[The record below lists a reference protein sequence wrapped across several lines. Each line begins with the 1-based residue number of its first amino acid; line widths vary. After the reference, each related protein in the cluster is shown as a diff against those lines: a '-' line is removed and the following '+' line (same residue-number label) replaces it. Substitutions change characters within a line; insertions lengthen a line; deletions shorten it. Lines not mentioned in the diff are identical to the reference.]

1 MENQNGHKLMEKHN
15 SFNRMEKPKG
25 FKSPR
30 MEKQVSFHHEL
41 EKRQSVRRLM
51 ENQKSFRIIAE
62 KQVSFGG
69 SSQGKRVKDS
79 PGKRG
84 DFALHLAARGGNL
97 AKVRD
102 IFKHCERG
110 KEAQLITQ
118 QNQQGETSLYA
129 AAENGHVLVVKEF
142 LKHLD
147 IQSASIAAT
156 NGYDPFHIAA
166 KEGHIEVLTEFLAC
180 LPSLAMTANT
190 QNATALDTAASQGHT
205 DVVNLLLETD
215 SNLSKIAR
223 NNGKTA
229 LHSAARKGHLEIVK
243 SLLAKDPSLGFR
255 TDLKGQ
261 TATHMAAKG
270 HSVGI
275 MLELLKPDPSVLA
288 VEDNKG
294 NTALH
299 YASRKNCP
307 QIVQCLLLVEGININ
322 VVNKSG
328 ETPLDIA
335 EKNGIANVVSMLK
348 QAGAMNGKDVARSPT
363 TPAKQLKQ
371 TVSDIKHDVQSQL
384 KQTRKTGVRVHKIA
398 KGVKKLHASGLNNAI
413 NSATVVAVLIATVAF
428 AAIFQVPGQY
438 VDKPANKVSIG
449 EAHIA
454 KDPAFLIFV
463 VFDSISLFISLAV
476 VVVQT
481 SIVVVQNKAKR
492 QLVFVI
498 NKLMWV
504 ACLSISVAFVSL
516 TYVVVGSHGRW
527 LAIVTTVMGSLI
539 MISTIGALSYCVILH
554 RINRSKSRSIKRTE
568 TGPHSSVISYGSDP
582 ESLDATYT
590 RVYAV

>member
-1 MENQNGHKLMEKHN
+1 
-15 SFNRMEKPKG
+15 MEKPNS
-25 FKSPR
+25 FKYPR

-41 EKRQSVRRLM
+41 EKRQSVRRVM
-51 ENQKSFRIIAE
+51 ENQKSFRIVTTE

-69 SSQGKRVKDS
+69 SSQGKRIKES

-84 DFALHLAARGGNL
+84 DSVLHLAARGGNL

-102 IFKHCERG
+102 ILENCGSG
-110 KEAQLITQ
+110 KGLQLITQ

-142 LKHLD
+142 LKYLD
-147 IQSASIAAT
+147 IQSAAIAAT
-156 NGYDPFHIAA
+156 SGYDPFHIAA
-166 KEGHIEVLTEFLAC
+166 KEGHIEVLNEFLAC
-180 LPSLAMTANT
+180 LPNLAMTANT
-190 QNATALDTAASQGHT
+190 QNATALDTAASQGHIS
-205 DVVNLLLETD
+205 VVNLLLETD
-215 SNLSKIAR
+215 CNLSKIAR
-223 NNGKTA
+223 SNGKTA

-243 SLLAKDPSLGFR
+243 SLLKKDPSLGFR

-270 HSVGI
+270 QSVAI

-307 QIVQCLLLVEGININ
+307 QIVQCLLSVEGININ
-322 VVNKSG
+322 AVNKSG

-335 EKNGIANVVSMLK
+335 EKNGIASIVSMLR
-348 QAGAMNGKDVARSPT
+348 QAGATNGKDQARSPT

-384 KQTRKTGVRVHKIA
+384 KQTRQTGVRVHKIA

-438 VDKPANKVSIG
+438 VENPGNKVSVG

-463 VFDSISLFISLAV
+463 VFDSIALFISLAV

-481 SIVVVQNKAKR
+481 TIVVVQNKAKR
-492 QLVFVI
+492 KLVFVI
-498 NKLMWV
+498 NKLMWA
-504 ACLSISVAFVSL
+504 ACLSISIAFVSL
-516 TYVVVGSHGRW
+516 TYVVVGPNNRW

-539 MISTIGALSYCVILH
+539 MLTTIGVLCYCIILH
-554 RINRSKSRSIKRTE
+554 RIHRSKSRSIKRTE
-568 TGPHSSVISYGSDP
+568 SSCPHSSAISYGSDL
-582 ESLDATYT
+582 ESLDAAYDP
-590 RVYAV
+590 VYAV